1 MGKLVA
7 MAYLAWLSIL
17 IGTEASEPQSL
28 SFPFAVT
35 NLAVEEVD
43 SKGLFKKRSR
53 VRFHT
58 LTKGSKTFTVH
69 TLANVVETGR
79 TEKGHPI
86 FEATTVGHHTFQ
98 TLIDA
103 ESPDL
108 WDRILPFRHRKTL
121 LCVHGVNTSPENWFR
136 ECAKFV
142 SKHRHGG
149 NYTVIPVIWPG
160 KSSRVNASAAS
171 TKGVCPSLL
180 L

>member
-1 MGKLVA
+1 
-7 MAYLAWLSIL
+7 MAFLTMLSIM
-17 IGTEASEPQSL
+17 IGAEASRKQSL

-43 SKGLFKKRSR
+43 SKGLFKRRSR

-58 LTKGSKTFTVH
+58 LTKGSKTFAVH

-98 TLIDA
+98 ALIDA

-121 LCVHGVNTSPENWFR
+121 LCVHGVNASPENWFR
-136 ECAKFV
+136 GCAKFV
-142 SKHRHGG
+142 SEQRHGG
-149 NYTVIPVIWPG
+149 NYTVVPVIWPG
-160 KSSRVNASAAS
+160 KSSVVNPCATS
-171 TKGVCPSLL
+171 TKLACHLSLTIV
-180 L
+180 